1 MKITKIEIKNFQQF
15 KDFSIDLTYPKGH
28 EKEGKPLEKVC
39 FIGQSGTGK
48 STILEEIQDTV
59 EDIVES
65 VETDDKSFFKEIT
78 KKTKNDSFI
87 ISSFDEED
95 NETVDI
101 YFDKKTFTDKTKV
114 KYKDVEKYI
123 LDTDKVLLLL
133 DENISDYNENIKT
146 SPRSEKPI
154 ITEKETKDT
163 KNKIDSIIREYEFK
177 KIIISWEI
185 LTETGKNKFWHYLL
199 KNLIYYDERLSKINS
214 KFTNKVNDSNFQQLY
229 KELNKWKEVN
239 PNPKEK
245 FAEKV
250 NFFLKKFHVK
260 VDDRITWG
268 GGIELIRTDDTE
280 FPFMFASTGTK
291 RIMLTT
297 LLLFFLDT
305 KNTIVLFDEPE
316 NSLYPDVQQELITFY
331 TQLATDA
338 QFFFA
343 THSPII
349 ASQFEAC
356 ERFILKFDDKGFVK
370 AVRGDAPE
378 GVEPNFILLN
388 DFGLKTVFTPK
399 GEEKWK
405 EFVELKSKIHFEKDE
420 KVKQELMDKYM
431 EIGIKYNFGNNEK
444 NSKR

>member
-1 MKITKIEIKNFQQF
+1 MQVNNYKN
-15 KDFSIDLTYPKGH
+15 
-28 EKEGKPLEKVC
+28 E
-39 FIGQSGTGK
+39 
-48 STILEEIQDTV
+48 
-59 EDIVES
+59 
-65 VETDDKSFFKEIT
+65 
-78 KKTKNDSFI
+78 
-87 ISSFDEED
+87 
-95 NETVDI
+95 
-101 YFDKKTFTDKTKV
+101 
-114 KYKDVEKYI
+114 
-123 LDTDKVLLLL
+123 
-133 DENISDYNENIKT
+133 
-146 SPRSEKPI
+146 
-154 ITEKETKDT
+154 
-163 KNKIDSIIREYEFK
+163 
-177 KIIISWEI
+177 KII
-185 LTETGKNKFWHYLL
+185 
-199 KNLIYYDERLSKINS
+199 
-214 KFTNKVNDSNFQQLY
+214 DSNFVLSPDESDEFLFYLLY
-229 KELNKWKEVN
+229 KLIIYDEKLVKINTKFVSQVNVDNFEELHKELNDWKENN
-239 PNPKEK
+239 PNQRTI

-250 NFFLKKFHVK
+250 NYFLNKFHVK
-260 VDDRITWG
+260 VDNQVPWG
-268 GGIELIRTDDTE
+268 GGIKVIRTDDTE
-280 FPFMFASTGTK
+280 FPFEFASTGTK

-305 KNTIVLFDEPE
+305 KNTIILFDEPE

-349 ASQFEAC
+349 TSQFEAC